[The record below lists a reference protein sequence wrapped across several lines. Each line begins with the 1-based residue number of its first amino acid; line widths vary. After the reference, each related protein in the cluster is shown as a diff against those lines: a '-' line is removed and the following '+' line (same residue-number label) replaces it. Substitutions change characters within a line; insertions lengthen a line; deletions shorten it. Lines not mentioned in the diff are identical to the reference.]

1 VPTPATLSSADA
13 ACSGHAAQ
21 QRLTID
27 TKIKPGLGH
36 LAVTKV
42 DARVLDRFY
51 AALRKGGNARSGG
64 RVPSAGRVRDV
75 HAILSGTLGLAARWN
90 YIPFNPAVLARPPGL
105 ASQSRRGQG
114 APGS

>member
-1 VPTPATLSSADA
+1 VPTPAILSSADA
-13 ACSGHAAQ
+13 AAQ
-21 QRLTID
+21 APLHNYRLTID

-51 AALRKGGNARSGG
+51 AALRTGGNARSGG
-64 RVPSAGRVRDV
+64 GVPSASRVRDV

-90 YIPFNPAVLARPPGL
+90 YIPFNPAVLARPPGS